1 MASWFYTTKPQ
12 VTLRAGALGICAMLR
27 WSHPQLGLIGPERF
41 LPLAE
46 DSGLLEPLT
55 EWLLEATRAQIR
67 RWSTLGLDRM
77 HVALP
82 LLSRQQLA
90 WNGLAGRVQEHLR
103 DAK

>member
-1 MASWFYTTKPQ
+1 
-12 VTLRAGALGICAMLR
+12 MLR